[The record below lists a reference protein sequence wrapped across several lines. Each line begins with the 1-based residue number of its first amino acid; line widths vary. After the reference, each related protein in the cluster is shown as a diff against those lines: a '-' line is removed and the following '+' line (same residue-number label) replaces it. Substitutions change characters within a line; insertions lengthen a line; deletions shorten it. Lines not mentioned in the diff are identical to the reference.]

1 MSDFYKPRRSWGLY
15 NPKTRD
21 PFKLSRSKIDLF
33 LECPLCFYLDRRLG
47 VGRPPGFPFNL
58 NSAVD
63 KLLKKEFDLHRA
75 AGSAHPLM
83 SAYGLK
89 AKPFQHDLMEK
100 WRDAFKRGIDT
111 LDKETNF
118 IIGGGIDDVWINDQN
133 ELIIVDYKATA
144 KDSEVNL
151 DAEWQIGY
159 KRQVEV
165 YQWLF
170 RQNDFKV
177 SDTAYFVYCNGKTDR
192 EAFDAKLEF
201 DIKLIPY
208 EGNTDWIPNTLK
220 EAKTCLD
227 NDQPPKSNP
236 ACDYCSYRKAISEVG
251 RELAEKSAPPPKK
264 IITET
269 TPEKFKAIPKS
280 KRTKKEILDSNG
292 SLF

>member
-1 MSDFYKPRRSWGLY
+1 
-15 NPKTRD
+15 
-21 PFKLSRSKIDLF
+21 
-33 LECPLCFYLDRRLG
+33 
-47 VGRPPGFPFNL
+47 
-58 NSAVD
+58 
-63 KLLKKEFDLHRA
+63 
-75 AGSAHPLM
+75 M

-89 AKPFQHDLMEK
+89 AKPFAHELMEK

-118 IIGGGIDDVWINDQN
+118 IIGGGIDDVWINEQD
-133 ELIIVDYKATA
+133 ELIIVDYKATS

-170 RQNDFKV
+170 RQNGFKV
-177 SDTAYFVYCNGKTDR
+177 SNTAYFVYCNGKTDR

-220 EAKTCLD
+220 EAKVCLD
-227 NDQPPKSNP
+227 DDQPPKNNP
-236 ACDYCSYRKAISEVG
+236 ACDYCAYRKAIGEVG
-251 RELAEKSAPPPKK
+251 RELAEKSTPISPKK
-264 IITET
+264 IITKTESENSK
-269 TPEKFKAIPKS
+269 PIPKS
-280 KRTKKEILDSNG
+280 KKTKKEILDSNG

>member
-1 MSDFYKPRRSWGLY
+1 MK
-15 NPKTRD
+15 
-21 PFKLSRSKIDLF
+21 
-33 LECPLCFYLDRRLG
+33 
-47 VGRPPGFPFNL
+47 
-58 NSAVD
+58 
-63 KLLKKEFDLHRA
+63 
-75 AGSAHPLM
+75 
-83 SAYGLK
+83 AYGLD
-89 AKPFQHDLMEK
+89 AVPFAHDSMDE
-100 WRDAFKRGIDT
+100 WRDALRRGIAT
-111 LDKETNF
+111 LHKPSGLF
-118 IIGGGIDDVWINDQN
+118 VRGGIDDVWINDQN